1 MRWEAEE
8 SRVEDQAVRNIGL
21 VLGVDA
27 LQGVLATC
35 DRSISKVQCG
45 GSVRS
50 ATTQQ
55 LEHSDDGGFI
65 QTSS

>member
-1 MRWEAEE
+1 M
-8 SRVEDQAVRNIGL
+8 EDQAVRNIGL

-45 GSVRS
+45 GSVS
-50 ATTQQ
+50 LGHNATAGAFRRRWIYT
-55 LEHSDDGGFI
+55 D
-65 QTSS
+65 